1 MVTMKMKPTIIPLA
15 AVVLLV
21 GCGPSEPPQPA
32 TETPPSTT
40 ELKKEVKEAAA
51 ATKDYLAGSKDEF
64 VATMNQKLAEYD
76 ARIAELTA
84 KSEGYKDD
92 AKVQADQALASLKE
106 QRGKLHEKFD
116 AFKQA
121 SAGTWQ
127 DMKAGLA
134 TAMNELEKAY
144 ENAKAKLN

>member
-1 MVTMKMKPTIIPLA
+1 MKLKITMIALA
-15 AVVLLV
+15 ATVLLA

-32 TETPPSTT
+32 TETNSTT
-40 ELKKEVKEAAA
+40 GLKKEVKEAAV
-51 ATKDYLAGSKDEF
+51 ATKEYLAGSKDEF
-64 VATMNQKLAEYD
+64 IATMNEKLAACD
-76 ARIAELTA
+76 ARIAELAA

-92 AKVQADQALASLKE
+92 AKVQADQALAALKE
-106 QRGKLHEKFD
+106 QRGKLNEKLE

-121 SAGTWQ
+121 GADTWQ

-144 ENAKAKLN
+144 ENAKAKFN

>member
-1 MVTMKMKPTIIPLA
+1 MKLKPTMIPLA
-15 AVVLLV
+15 AAVLLV
-21 GCGPSEPPQPA
+21 GCGPSEPPQPT
-32 TETPPSTT
+32 TESPPSATAV
-40 ELKKEVKEAAA
+40 KEKVKEAAT

-64 VATMNQKLAEYD
+64 VATMNQKLAECD

-84 KSEGYKDD
+84 KSAGYKDD

-106 QRGKLHEKFD
+106 QRGKLNEKFE

-121 SAGTWQ
+121 SADTWQ

-134 TAMNELEKAY
+134 TAMEELEKAY
-144 ENAKAKLN
+144 ESAKAKFN